1 MSNRNSD
8 EYDNNYL
15 LKDDIIIDN
24 VIFTQEYL
32 FCLEYCAK
40 LAVYNL
46 YELKDKQIR
55 IKYAKNS
62 LEQTKDDKKLYKIKL
77 NQSRNNIL
85 EQSGDYSEHSK
96 QCDYEIWISEREDF
110 IKVYEKYLN
119 G

>member
-8 EYDNNYL
+8 EYNNDYL

-32 FCLEYCAK
+32 FCLECCVK

-62 LEQTKDDKKLYKIKL
+62 LEQAKDNKKLYEIKL
-77 NQSRNNIL
+77 NQSRNNISK
-85 EQSGDYSEHSK
+85 QSGDNSEHSK
-96 QCDYEIWISEREDF
+96 QCDYEIWISERK
-110 IKVYEKYLN
+110 ILLKYMKN
-119 G
+119 I